1 MKKRYKF
8 FAAMLALTLS
18 MSTTAFAGTWKQ
30 EADGWWWQNDD
41 GSYPQSSWQWIDGN
55 NDGVAESYYFNENGY
70 LLTNTTTPDG
80 YTVNEDGAWTVN
92 GVVQQKEMRPG
103 TDGGGTA
110 LDGAQLYLE
119 ASKKNSQ
126 MSSMAATS
134 IVNMNMTMDGQT
146 IPVSMTMDMKFKD
159 LNQGSM
165 KYFVNMHMNMTGLS
179 MNGTM
184 FYTDGYYYIDMMG
197 QKQKVAMDLDSMTQT
212 INNELNISE
221 TGSMAG
227 YMQNVS
233 VSDDGNGNKIV
244 SYTSDISGMGDYIQN
259 MYDQMG
265 IEVNSISLKSMNAAA
280 VINPEG
286 YIVSENINMS
296 FSLAALDKVVDADMN
311 MQMNY
316 TNIGQP
322 VYFTLPSTEGYVE
335 AGAVQ

>member
-41 GSYPQSSWQWIDGN
+41 GSYPQSGWQWIDGN

-126 MSSMAATS
+126 LSSMAATN
-134 IVNMNMTMDGQT
+134 IVNANMTIDGQT
-146 IPVSMTMDMKFKD
+146 VPVSMTMDMKFKD

-165 KYFVNMHMNMTGLS
+165 KYLVNTRTTMTGLS
-179 MNGTM
+179 MDSTM

-212 INNELNISE
+212 IENASE
-221 TGSMAG
+221 TGGMAG

-244 SYTSDISGMGDYIQN
+244 SYTSDISGMGDYLQN

-265 IEVNSISLKSMNAAA
+265 MAVNSISLKSMNAAA

-296 FSLAALDKVVDADMN
+296 FSLAALDKVVDADMD